1 MAPSSRPGLK
11 LCQAFMLLIK
21 DVDRTYQNVSAGLQA
36 SSQSRREPARVT
48 APLMVPKVVP
58 IPAEGPEVDVC
69 GAWLT
74 AEPVSLMGS

>member
-21 DVDRTYQNVSAGLQA
+21 GVDLTYQHVSAGLQA

-58 IPAEGPEVDVC
+58 IPAEGPEADVC

>member
-1 MAPSSRPGLK
+1 
-11 LCQAFMLLIK
+11 MLLILG
-21 DVDRTYQNVSAGLQA
+21 VDLTYQHVSTGLQA